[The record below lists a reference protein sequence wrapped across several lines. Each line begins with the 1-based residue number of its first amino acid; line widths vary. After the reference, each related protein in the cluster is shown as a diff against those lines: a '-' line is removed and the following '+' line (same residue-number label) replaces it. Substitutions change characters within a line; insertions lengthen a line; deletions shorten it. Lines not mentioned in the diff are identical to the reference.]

1 MERFVVDGDQA
12 GRTLTQL
19 GPRSSSGFGPVH
31 RVQRATRH
39 PAIPGAAP
47 TRGPALTAKGARGA
61 LVYRLRHT
69 YGTELANANVSVYPL
84 MTLLGHESMVTSQAL
99 CHRRPAP

>member
-1 MERFVVDGDQA
+1 
-12 GRTLTQL
+12 
-19 GPRSSSGFGPVH
+19 
-31 RVQRATRH
+31 
-39 PAIPGAAP
+39 
-47 TRGPALTAKGARGA
+47 LTAKGARGA